1 LNFPKSYQ
9 HYLQMRKSEDKRADV
24 AVVGGGVAGL
34 AAAREL
40 GRRGL
45 SVVVF
50 DAPHEGGPAS
60 NAAAGMLAPQ
70 SEADRADELFEL
82 LCASRDMY
90 ADFAETLR
98 EESGVCIELDRTGT
112 LYLAFTEEDE
122 REASKRFEWQTRA
135 GLEVERL
142 TAEEAR
148 ALEPQ
153 VSTRVRAALR
163 FPRDWQVENRLLV
176 RALRASAGRY
186 GVRFIEGVEAC
197 GVYVSRDGRATGVVT
212 LEGAFDS
219 GAVVFAAGAW
229 NSRLRKL
236 FTPTFTREIEEAR
249 LADDPRVEPVRGQML
264 SFRQPGGPEP
274 FARHVVYSP
283 RGYVVPRRDG
293 RLLAGS
299 TTERAGFDA
308 SVTDEGVETVKRNA
322 VEIAPAVASLAL
334 EESWAGLRPRASD
347 GLPVIGESEDVKG
360 LFYATGYYRN
370 GILLAP
376 ASGRIVADL
385 LTRGTTNLAPRAL
398 TAFSPA
404 RMALDGRGLKMKS
417 NA

>member
-1 LNFPKSYQ
+1 
-9 HYLQMRKSEDKRADV
+9 MRKSEDRGADV

-40 GRRGL
+40 GREGL
-45 SVVVF
+45 SVVVL
-50 DAPHEGGPAS
+50 DGGARAACAS

-70 SEADRADELFEL
+70 AEADRADELFDL

-90 ADFAETLR
+90 PDFAASLR
-98 EESGVCIELDRTGT
+98 EESGVDVELDTTGT
-112 LYLAFTEEDE
+112 LYLAFNEEDE
-122 REASKRFEWQTRA
+122 RETNARFEWQARA

-153 VSTRVRAALR
+153 ISTQVRAALR
-163 FPRDWQVENRLLV
+163 FPRDWQVENRRLV
-176 RALRASAGRY
+176 RALRASAESFGAR
-186 GVRFIEGVEAC
+186 ILEGVEAR
-197 GVYVSRDGRATGVVT
+197 GVYVSRDNRAEGVAT
-212 LEGAFDS
+212 TDGILHA

-229 NSRLRKL
+229 SSRLRKL
-236 FTPTFTREIEEAR
+236 STTTSGKIEEAE

-264 SFRQPGGPEP
+264 CFRQRRDSEP

-308 SVTDEGVETVKRNA
+308 SVTTEGARAIKANA
-322 VEIAPAVASLAL
+322 CEIAPSVESLAL
-334 EESWAGLRPRASD
+334 EDSWAGLRPRASD
-347 GLPVIGESEDVKG
+347 GLPFIGESADVKN

-376 ASGRIVADL
+376 ATGRIVAEL
-385 LTRGTTNLAPRAL
+385 VARGATKLAPRAL

-404 RMALDGRGLKMKS
+404 RMARTAVGGSR
-417 NA
+417 

>member
-1 LNFPKSYQ
+1 
-9 HYLQMRKSEDKRADV
+9 MRKSEERRADV

-40 GRRGL
+40 GREGL

-50 DAPHEGGPAS
+50 DAAHGRAPAS

-70 SEADRADELFEL
+70 AEADCADELFDL

-90 ADFAETLR
+90 PEFAESLR
-98 EESGVCIELDRTGT
+98 EESGVCVELDRTGT

-122 REASKRFEWQTRA
+122 RETDARFRWQRRA
-135 GLEVERL
+135 GLSVERL

-148 ALEPQ
+148 ALEPG
-153 VSTRVRAALR
+153 VSPRVRAALR
-163 FPRDWQVENRLLV
+163 FPRDWQVENRQLV
-176 RALRASAGRY
+176 RALRASAEYFGAR
-186 GVRFIEGVEAC
+186 VLEDTEAH
-197 GVYVSRDGRATGVVT
+197 GVYVSRDGRAGGVVT
-212 LEGAFDS
+212 PGGIVRA

-229 NSRLRKL
+229 SSGLRKL
-236 FTPTFTREIEEAR
+236 FNPPPRREIEEEA
-249 LADDPRVEPVRGQML
+249 LADDPRVEPVRGQVL
-264 SFRQPGGPEP
+264 CFRRDDTQAPL
-274 FARHVVYSP
+274 FRHVVYSP

-299 TTERAGFDA
+299 TTEHAGFDCRVTVEGIN
-308 SVTDEGVETVKRNA
+308 SVRARAE
-322 VEIAPAVASLAL
+322 EIAPALAAL
-334 EESWAGLRPRASD
+334 TPSDSWAGLRPRAWD
-347 GLPVIGESEDVKG
+347 GLPVIGESEEVRG

-385 LTRGTTNLAPRAL
+385 VSRGTTNVAAVAL

-404 RMALDGRGLKMKS
+404 RSARTTAAAARALVRS
-417 NA
+417 NV

>member
-1 LNFPKSYQ
+1 
-9 HYLQMRKSEDKRADV
+9 MRKSEDKRADV

-50 DAPHEGGPAS
+50 DAPREGGPAS

-70 SEADRADELFEL
+70 AEADRADELFEL

-90 ADFAETLR
+90 PDFAASLR
-98 EESGVCIELDRTGT
+98 EESGVCIELDTTGT
-112 LYLAFTEEDE
+112 LYLAFTDEDE
-122 REASKRFEWQTRA
+122 RESAKRFEWQTRA
-135 GLEVERL
+135 GLQVERL
-142 TAEEAR
+142 AAEEVR

-153 VSTRVRAALR
+153 VSASVRSALR
-163 FPRDWQVENRLLV
+163 FPRDWQVENRRLV
-176 RALRASAGRY
+176 RALRASAERY
-186 GVRFIEGVEAC
+186 GVRFIEGSEAY
-197 GVYVSRDGRATGVVT
+197 GVHVSRDGRAKGVVT
-212 LEGAFDS
+212 LEGIFDA

-229 NSRLRKL
+229 SSRLQKQFLR
-236 FTPTFTREIEEAR
+236 ACR
-249 LADDPRVEPVRGQML
+249 LEPAALEDDPRVEPVRGQML
-264 SFRQPGGPEP
+264 SFRQPRDAEP

-299 TTERAGFDA
+299 TTEHAGFDA
-308 SVTDEGVETVKRNA
+308 SVTKEGVETIKRNA
-322 VEIAPAVASLAL
+322 AEIAPAVASLAL
-334 EESWAGLRPRASD
+334 EDSWAGLRPRASD
-347 GLPVIGESEDVKG
+347 GLPVIGESQDVKN

-404 RMALDGRGLKMKS
+404 RAARTAAGSR
-417 NA
+417 

>member
-1 LNFPKSYQ
+1 
-9 HYLQMRKSEDKRADV
+9 MRKSEDKRADV

-40 GRRGL
+40 ARGGL
-45 SVVVF
+45 SVVVL
-50 DAPHEGGPAS
+50 DVTTERTQAS
-60 NAAAGMLAPQ
+60 RAAAGMLAPQ
-70 SEADRADELFEL
+70 AEADRADELFEL

-90 ADFAETLR
+90 PEFAEALR
-98 EESGVCIELDRTGT
+98 EESGVCIELDTTGT

-122 REASKRFEWQTRA
+122 REASKRFEWQTGA

-142 TAEEAR
+142 TTNQTL

-176 RALRASAGRY
+176 RALALSAERY
-186 GVRFIEGVEAC
+186 GARVSRGERVNGVRFDAGRAVGVE
-197 GVYVSRDGRATGVVT
+197 T
-212 LEGAFDS
+212 EGGLLSA
-219 GAVVFAAGAW
+219 GAVVLAAGARS
-229 NSRLRKL
+229 SRVPLL
-236 FTPTFTREIEEAR
+236 FGEREGWPLSERRGLHPPI
-249 LADDPRVEPVRGQML
+249 EPVRGQML
-264 SFRQPGGPEP
+264 SFRQPGGAEP

-299 TTERAGFDA
+299 TTEHADFDA
-308 SVTDEGVETVKRNA
+308 IVTDEGVETIKRNA
-322 VEIAPAVASLAL
+322 CEIAPAVASLAL
-334 EESWAGLRPRASD
+334 EESWAGLRPKAAD
-347 GLPVIGESEDVKG
+347 GLPVIGESEEARG

-385 LTRGTTNLAPRAL
+385 LTRGTTNLVPRAL

-404 RMALDGRGLKMKS
+404 RMARTAAGSR
-417 NA
+417 

>member
-1 LNFPKSYQ
+1 
-9 HYLQMRKSEDKRADV
+9 MRKSEERQVDV

-34 AAAREL
+34 AVAREL
-40 GRRGL
+40 GREGL

-50 DAPHEGGPAS
+50 DAAHGRGPAS

-70 SEADRADELFEL
+70 AEADRADELFEL

-90 ADFAETLR
+90 PEFAESLR

-122 REASKRFEWQTRA
+122 REVRARFRWQTSA

-148 ALEPQ
+148 ALEPS
-153 VSTRVRAALR
+153 VSPRVRAALR

-176 RALRASAGRY
+176 RALRASAESFGAR
-186 GVRFIEGVEAC
+186 VLEETEAH
-197 GVYVSRDGRATGVVT
+197 GVYVSRDGRAEGVVT
-212 LEGAFDS
+212 SEGIVQA

-229 NSRLRKL
+229 SSRLRK
-236 FTPTFTREIEEAR
+236 FSTPPLRCKIEEEA
-249 LADDPRVEPVRGQML
+249 LADDPRVEPVRGQVL
-264 SFRQPGGPEP
+264 CFRQDDTQAPL
-274 FARHVVYSP
+274 FRHVVYSP

-293 RLLAGS
+293 RMLAGS
-299 TTERAGFDA
+299 TTEHAGFDCRVTVEGIN
-308 SVTDEGVETVKRNA
+308 SVRARAE
-322 VEIAPAVASLAL
+322 EIAPALAAL
-334 EESWAGLRPRASD
+334 TPIDSWAGLRPRAWD
-347 GLPVIGESEDVKG
+347 GLPVIGESEEVRG
-360 LFYATGYYRN
+360 LFYATGFYRN

-385 LTRGTTNLAPRAL
+385 VSRGTTNVAPVAL

-404 RMALDGRGLKMKS
+404 RAARTTGAGAR
-417 NA
+417 